1 MILAGPAVPTGSL
14 VLSSITCPR
23 MSTPF
28 NQPPTSVARPRRRS
42 ESREASRYGWKRR
55 VKIERL
61 TNVEAG
67 VEQPTQAFA

>member
-1 MILAGPAVPTGSL
+1 
-14 VLSSITCPR
+14 